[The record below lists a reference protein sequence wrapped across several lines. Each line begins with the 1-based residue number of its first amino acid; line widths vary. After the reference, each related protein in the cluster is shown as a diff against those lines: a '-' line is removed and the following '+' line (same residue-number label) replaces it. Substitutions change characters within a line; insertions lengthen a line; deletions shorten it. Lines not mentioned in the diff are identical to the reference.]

1 MARLFVGFS
10 TVGIVPG
17 STKTTLYDIDL
28 VKRDLLNRFMTPTGG
43 RVMLP
48 KYGTTIWQKVFE
60 PFTDAVKTS
69 IINDVLSVVNS
80 DPRVILQTVTVF
92 EVANG
97 VGVDCTLLFQPWNV
111 IDTFNIIFDAE
122 NQPQN

>member
-1 MARLFVGFS
+1 
-10 TVGIVPG
+10 
-17 STKTTLYDIDL
+17 
-28 VKRDLLNRFMTPTGG
+28 
-43 RVMLP
+43 
-48 KYGTTIWQKVFE
+48 
-60 PFTDAVKTS
+60 
-69 IINDVLSVVNS
+69 
-80 DPRVILQTVTVF
+80 LQTVTVF